1 MAVESRGGVTMEEPV
16 PVPKVIMLALLAL
29 AGMFLA
35 AGFFVIFVW
44 VIDLNAVDHKSDP
57 EFRSFAIIL
66 TLAYLG
72 VATWFLRA
80 VWRHF
85 K

>member
-1 MAVESRGGVTMEEPV
+1 MEEPV
-16 PVPKVIMLALLAL
+16 PVPKVIVLALLAL
-29 AGMFLA
+29 AGIFLA
-35 AGFFVIFVW
+35 AGFFVIFIW
-44 VIDLNAVDHKSDP
+44 VIDLNAVDHESDS

-66 TLAYLG
+66 TLAYLS